1 MSGRSMS
8 ARSAVLLKLGG
19 ALLTDKRGD
28 EAVRADVLERLA
40 AEIAGWWSDGGGRL
54 VIAHGSGSFAHV
66 AAARTGFLDDPAD
79 PAAFAAV
86 AASAARL
93 HRRVVE
99 ALVHAGLPAVGVPGG
114 ALATLDGGRI
124 VHVRAELVAD
134 MLRAG
139 LLPVTYGDAA
149 LDRARGGGI
158 ASTEPLLVALAGA
171 LGATRLVFATD
182 VDGVYDRDPNAHRDA
197 RRFERLAAAD
207 AAGLALGGARRGA
220 TDVTG
225 GMTAKVGAALALIR
239 DRDGVTVRILS
250 GFRPGAVALA
260 LADDPAA
267 GGTLVG
273 EPTN

>member
-1 MSGRSMS
+1 MS

-40 AEIAGWWSDGGGRL
+40 AEIAGWWGAGGGRL

-66 AAARTGFLDDPAD
+66 AAQRTGFLDDPAD

-93 HRRVVE
+93 HRRVVD

-114 ALATLDGGRI
+114 ALATLDDGRI
-124 VHVRAELVAD
+124 VEVRADLVAD

-158 ASTEPLLVALAGA
+158 ASTEPLLVALAEA
-171 LGATRLVFATD
+171 FGATRLVFATD

-197 RRFERLAAAD
+197 RRVDRLSVAEAAD
-207 AAGLALGGARRGA
+207 VDLGGARHGA

-225 GMTAKVGAALALIR
+225 GMDAKVGAALALIGR
-239 DRDGVTVRILS
+239 HSDVTVRILS

-273 EPTN
+273 DPIG